1 MNHKN
6 RIEVATQNSNAWSWQ
21 AMICMKGNRRR
32 TYKLASL
39 SRGDIENIYHSF
51 MKMKWRYN
59 LWIPNPYVIAC
70 GFYL

>member
-1 MNHKN
+1 MSHKN

-39 SRGDIENIYHSF
+39 SRGDIENIYITPSR
-51 MKMKWRYN
+51 K
-59 LWIPNPYVIAC
+59 
-70 GFYL
+70 